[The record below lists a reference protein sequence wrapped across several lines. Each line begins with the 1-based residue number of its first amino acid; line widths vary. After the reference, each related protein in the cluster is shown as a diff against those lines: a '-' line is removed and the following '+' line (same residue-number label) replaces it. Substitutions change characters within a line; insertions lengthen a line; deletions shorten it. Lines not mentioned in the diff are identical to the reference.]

1 MSVDIRGIIS
11 ERISEILDVPR
22 DLLREI
28 IEVPPNRNYGDYA
41 FPCFRFAQQYKKSPP
56 DIASIFEKKLVEN
69 ISRLKEIS
77 SVKAVGPYLNIFL
90 DRSFISDR
98 IVAEILEK
106 DFSISSKGLGKTVVI
121 DYSSPNVAKPFGIGH
136 LRSTV
141 IGNSLKNIFSFL
153 GYRVIGINH
162 LGDWGTQFGKLI
174 TAYKNWGDEDKLSE
188 NPVEYLYQLY
198 VRFHREAENN
208 PELEED
214 ARMWFKKLE
223 EGDSEARS
231 LWRRFRELSIEEFK
245 RIYSRLGVDFDYYTG
260 ESFYEPMLG
269 KVVEMIKNSEI
280 SELSDGALIVPLE
293 DMPPALIQKK
303 DGATLYLTRDIA
315 AAVYRYEQYRFDLAL
330 YVVGAPQSL
339 HFKQLFSVLKKLGYE
354 WYRNCHHVPFGH
366 IRFEDESMSTRK
378 GNIILLEEVLNKA
391 VDLALKIIEEKN
403 PSLENKSEIAEAV
416 GIGAVIFNDLKNS
429 RIKDIVFRWDEVLN
443 FDGETGPYVQYTYAR
458 IRSLLAKYNLEYGVP
473 LYREGLRF
481 GEEVYPIVF
490 LLNQFEDVVLRA
502 ASEFEPSII
511 SRFVLDVCSEF
522 NSFYNKYRVIGEES
536 DVSLTRA
543 LVVKGVEKILYN
555 SLNMLGIKPVENM

>member
-1 MSVDIRGIIS
+1 M
-11 ERISEILDVPR
+11 
-22 DLLREI
+22 
-28 IEVPPNRNYGDYA
+28 
-41 FPCFRFAQQYKKSPP
+41 YK
-56 DIASIFEKKLVEN
+56 
-69 ISRLKEIS
+69 RQ
-77 SVKAVGPYLNIFL
+77 
-90 DRSFISDR
+90 
-98 IVAEILEK
+98 
-106 DFSISSKGLGKTVVI
+106 
-121 DYSSPNVAKPFGIGH
+121 
-136 LRSTV
+136 
-141 IGNSLKNIFSFL
+141 
-153 GYRVIGINH
+153 
-162 LGDWGTQFGKLI
+162 DWGTQFGKLI

-214 ARMWFKKLE
+214 ARIWFKKLE
-223 EGDSEARS
+223 EGDSEARL

-315 AAVYRYEQYRFDLAL
+315 AAVYRYEQCRFDLAL

-366 IRFEDESMSTRK
+366 IRFEGKSMSTRK

-403 PSLENKSEIAEAV
+403 PSLENKREIAEAV

-536 DVSLTRA
+536 DISLTRA

-555 SLNMLGIKPVENM
+555 SLNMLGIKPVEKM